1 MREAFTDQIAELPAG
16 VRVTGRLWRYV
27 AGRVAGGLAVSV
39 AGGGLLSW
47 PVTHAA
53 WVHHA
58 REMLAEPAPVVVLGI
73 DQTRRAGPF
82 STSHPFASYRA
93 AVREALPSARIGA
106 DQVHLVC
113 LANQAVTDVR
123 RRVTWDSHGRCGR
136 KADPAWAARWRL
148 LRGPERLSPAQ
159 FTKMW
164 NDLMDG
170 DSSTAI
176 LTAWIAKEELR
187 ALLAANRWAA
197 ARHRTP
203 PTPIQQL
210 VRPVGAARARASRR
224 HHRGLVARGPG
235 VPADRCHQR
244 RDRSHQPHR
253 QDRRPHR
260 LRVPQPGQPTTTST
274 ARLHPTITSGHRP
287 LR

>member
-1 MREAFTDQIAELPAG
+1 
-16 VRVTGRLWRYV
+16 VRQRSGRVRRYV

-47 PVTHAA
+47 PVAHAA

-73 DQTRRAGPF
+73 DQTRRGRP
-82 STSHPFASYRA
+82 
-93 AVREALPSARIGA
+93 
-106 DQVHLVC
+106 
-113 LANQAVTDVR
+113 VTDVR
-123 RRVTWDSHGRCGR
+123 RRVTWDSHGRRGR
-136 KADPAWAARWRL
+136 KTDPAWAARRRL
-148 LRGPERLSPAQ
+148 LRGWERLSPSQ

-170 DSSTAI
+170 DPSSAV
-176 LTAWIAKEELR
+176 LTAWIAKEEPRKLVATGHQGR
-187 ALLAANRWAA
+187 AA
-197 ARHRTP
+197 ARRRTP
-203 PTPIQQL
+203 PTPVQQL
-210 VRPVGAARARASRR
+210 VCPVRAARTRASRR
-224 HHRGLVARGPG
+224 HDRGLLARGPG

-274 ARLHPTITSGHRP
+274 ARLHPTITSDHRP